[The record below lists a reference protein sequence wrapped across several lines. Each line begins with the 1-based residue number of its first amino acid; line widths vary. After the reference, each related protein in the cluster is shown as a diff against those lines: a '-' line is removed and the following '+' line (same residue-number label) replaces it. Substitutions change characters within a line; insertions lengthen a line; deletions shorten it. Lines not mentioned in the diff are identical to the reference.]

1 MEFLTST
8 ILSGIA
14 WDVIKEGGKLTAE
27 YLRENLKSWILKDTD
42 YEIISN
48 SINESSAID
57 TKSIKYLDAYI
68 DSNEAINDVL
78 QNINYNTN
86 YMQDNNVYN
95 NSVNASGNR
104 GTQTITINNL
114 TDAKPKK

>member
-14 WDVIKEGGKLTAE
+14 WDIIKEGGKLTTE

-48 SINESSAID
+48 SINEASTTD

-68 DSNEAINDVL
+68 DSNKAINDIL
-78 QNINYNTN
+78 NGINYNTN

-114 TDAKPKK
+114 NDKKVKK

>member
-14 WDVIKEGGKLTAE
+14 WDVIKEGGKLTSE
-27 YLRENLKSWILKDTD
+27 YLRKNLKSWILKDTD

-48 SINESSAID
+48 SINEASATD

-68 DSNEAINDVL
+68 DNNEAINDVL
-78 QNINYNTN
+78 QDINHNTN
-86 YMQDNNVYN
+86 YLQDNNVYN

-114 TDAKPKK
+114 NNAKPKK